1 MFLREQFKSV
11 FTREDNSSIP
21 DTGDSDI
28 PSMPDIKVDW
38 KGIHKLLQNQKT
50 YKATGPDEIPA
61 YILKTA
67 TDELDPALA
76 LLFQLSIDLGEI
88 PEDWGQALM
97 VPIFKKGD
105 KHQPSNYKPVSL
117 TFIMCMLLE
126 HILHSNIMRHLD
138 QHNILYDNQHNEHGF
153 RKKRSCETQLLST
166 VQEIASSSAKGQQVD
181 IVLLDFAKAFE
192 KVPHTRLLHKLDHY
206 GVRGNVKCWIESFLS
221 QRKQQVVLDGVR
233 SDTAEVL
240 SGMPRGTVLGP
251 LLFLCFIND
260 LPESIKS
267 SQAIFADDSLLFK
280 VIRNDTDR
288 ALLQNDLTALEHWEK
303 TWQMS

>member
-1 MFLREQFKSV
+1 
-11 FTREDNSSIP
+11 
-21 DTGDSDI
+21 
-28 PSMPDIKVDW
+28 
-38 KGIHKLLQNQKT
+38 
-50 YKATGPDEIPA
+50 
-61 YILKTA
+61 
-67 TDELDPALA
+67 
-76 LLFQLSIDLGEI
+76 
-88 PEDWGQALM
+88 M

-105 KHQPSNYKPVSL
+105 KYQPLNYRPVSL
-117 TFIMCMLLE
+117 TSTMCMLLE

-138 QHNILYDNQHNEHGF
+138 QHNILCDNQHNEHGF
-153 RKKRSCETQLLST
+153 RKKRSCETQPMKKRSCETQLLST

-206 GVRGNVKCWIESFLS
+206 GVRGNVECWIESFLG

-267 SQAIFADDSLLFK
+267 SQAKLFADDSLLFK